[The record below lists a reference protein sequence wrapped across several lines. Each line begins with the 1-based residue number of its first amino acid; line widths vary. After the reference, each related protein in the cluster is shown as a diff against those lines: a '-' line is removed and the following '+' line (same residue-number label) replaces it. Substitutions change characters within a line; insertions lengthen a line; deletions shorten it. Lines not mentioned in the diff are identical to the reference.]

1 MGTTLSF
8 KSSDIISTYIMV
20 TVFRH
25 YNNQLSRMQSRS
37 HRNDFAK
44 QKLPLV
50 LENNLFNQ
58 TTVG

>member
-25 YNNQLSRMQSRS
+25 YNNQLSRMQSRN
-37 HRNDFAK
+37 HHNDFAK

>member
-1 MGTTLSF
+1 
-8 KSSDIISTYIMV
+8 MV

>member
-1 MGTTLSF
+1 
-8 KSSDIISTYIMV
+8 MV

-25 YNNQLSRMQSRS
+25 YNNQLSRMQSRN
-37 HRNDFAK
+37 HHNDFAK